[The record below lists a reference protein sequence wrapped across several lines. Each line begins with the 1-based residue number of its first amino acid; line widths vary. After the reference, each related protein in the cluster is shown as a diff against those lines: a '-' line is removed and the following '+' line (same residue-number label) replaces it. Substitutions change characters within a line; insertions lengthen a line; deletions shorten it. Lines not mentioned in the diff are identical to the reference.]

1 MFTWALNWALSGLES
16 VFTALSSLAL
26 FVSGVWLGQL
36 VSSPNQAD
44 KWLLGLFSPFAGL
57 PCWQQSYPILEGGSY
72 PNRGLA
78 ANLVLNQIAKE
89 SFKDT
94 ACTL

>member
-1 MFTWALNWALSGLES
+1 MFTRALNFLSGLEL

-26 FVSGVWLGQL
+26 FVSGVRLGQL

-57 PCWQQSYPILEGGSY
+57 PCWQQSYPGG
-72 PNRGLA
+72 R
-78 ANLVLNQIAKE
+78 VLPKPWLGSKFSA
-89 SFKDT
+89 
-94 ACTL
+94 